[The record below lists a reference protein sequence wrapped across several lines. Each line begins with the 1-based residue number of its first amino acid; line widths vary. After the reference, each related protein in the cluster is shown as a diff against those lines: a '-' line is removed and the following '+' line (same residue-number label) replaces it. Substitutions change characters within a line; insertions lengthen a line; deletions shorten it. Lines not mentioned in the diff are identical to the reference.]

1 MLSLMLDP
9 KFKSLCL
16 IHSFGGCE
24 EGVVIAKKYGRK
36 FLYFMFL
43 KCYYH
48 LHPMTKIE
56 GDFVV

>member
-16 IHSFGGCE
+16 IYYFSGCE
-24 EGVVIAKKYGRK
+24 EGVVITKKYDRK
-36 FLYFMFL
+36 FLYLMFV
-43 KCYYH
+43 KYYYH

-56 GDFVV
+56 GGFAV